1 MVTIEAELS
10 KTLNISWA
18 DARDLA
24 SYARGKL
31 GIIPGDKLAEQT
43 QRQSILDAA
52 IEADKQLPKKRNL
65 PKRREPELHNKETND
80 NPKQDTL
87 AGTELAKRVQ
97 DQTAPA
103 SIIIVDRGN
112 VKVANEVATP
122 DGTTKHKEGSSW
134 VACLNCFDIVGP
146 CCELCCLC

>member
-24 SYARGKL
+24 SYARGKV

-43 QRQSILDAA
+43 QRQSILTAA

-65 PKRREPELHNKETND
+65 PKRRGPE
-80 NPKQDTL
+80 QDTL
-87 AGTELAKRVQ
+87 PRPELAKGVR
-97 DQTAPA
+97 DQTVPA
-103 SIIIVDRGN
+103 SIIMMDRGN
-112 VKVANEVATP
+112 AKVANEEAT
-122 DGTTKHKEGSSW
+122 DVETTKRKESHSW
-134 VACLNCFDIVGP
+134 VGCLHCFEILGA
-146 CCELCCLC
+146 CCELCSLCNCC